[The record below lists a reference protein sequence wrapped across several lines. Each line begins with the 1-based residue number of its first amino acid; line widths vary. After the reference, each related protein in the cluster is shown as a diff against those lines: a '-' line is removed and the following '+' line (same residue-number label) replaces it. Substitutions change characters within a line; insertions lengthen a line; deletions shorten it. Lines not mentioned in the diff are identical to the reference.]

1 MNIALIGYGKMGRMI
16 EQICKETCYE
26 EWQEH
31 AAEIV
36 DGIEDGKDEQSHE

>member
-1 MNIALIGYGKMGRMI
+1 MQTILKEDDDRI

-36 DGIEDGKDEQSHE
+36 DGIKDGKDEQSHE